1 MGQHPSALA
10 SDGAPALRN
19 RAPRRRRRPIAA
31 PARLSPRQRAV
42 LQWTALGK
50 TTWETSVI
58 MKCTEATVNYHL
70 KQIFRRL
77 GVNNKAHAVSRAIER
92 GLFELKSGVADQDMH
107 H

>member
-10 SDGAPALRN
+10 WDGAPAVRDG
-19 RAPRRRRRPIAA
+19 ARRRSRRPLAT
-31 PARLSPRQRAV
+31 PGQLSPRQQEV

-58 MKCTEATVNYHL
+58 MKCAEPTVNYHL

-77 GVNNKAHAVSRAIER
+77 GVNNKTHAVSRAIEL
-92 GLFELKSGVADQDMH
+92 GLFELKPGIVDEDVNQ
-107 H
+107 